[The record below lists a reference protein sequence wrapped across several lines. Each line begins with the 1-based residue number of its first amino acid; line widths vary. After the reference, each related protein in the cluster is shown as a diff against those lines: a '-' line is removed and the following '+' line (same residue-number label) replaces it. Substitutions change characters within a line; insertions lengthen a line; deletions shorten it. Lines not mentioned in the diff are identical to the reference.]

1 MAHKAHD
8 VNDRLQLH
16 NASISA
22 ANAAFVSATK
32 REDARAGVDASENAS
47 LVFAHNA
54 PGIIDA
60 DMSGDA
66 QSLAAALDFDSM
78 NADIQ
83 QTLENGDYSFL
94 DKRPNTSQP
103 AGGFGSMLHVRAE
116 SNSGRRHSIQ
126 TLMPSSDSSSSLT
139 GFGPMAG
146 SVSGARSMS
155 ISVDAYGSMAY
166 TDAANH
172 GMDMAF
178 NAEAHNTS
186 GAGFLM
192 SPPRLTVSMS
202 NNADHASAAA
212 AATFNE
218 DAKRRRTSEVDATPE
233 RRVEQL
239 ANEHRFLPQQTP
251 PNIRAPRR
259 AACDAFRSPPWTV
272 LPISPTLPPT
282 LRSPSSFGGEQP
294 PKSAP
299 PRAASD
305 AMQRAQSQSS
315 LSRKATDDKAA
326 KAGANAAGNSGSATP
341 NGKNQ
346 DVWPDDHAS
355 SRSAVVALL
364 DGLKLG
370 RAWRSELPDAS
381 RRNFNL
387 RNSRVQLATR
397 ARLGLHVLSMRGR
410 VAFSSYAEDHHPR
423 AVEAASF
430 CLCCMWMQRG
440 AASWQFGCSKSSPKW
455 KADPFLPLPS
465 PSCPSTTT
473 TVSSSSPFSVFASHR
488 ILSPLPSHLVF
499 FVALAR
505 DSTWTIRDTL

>member
-32 REDARAGVDASENAS
+32 REDARAGVDASESAS

-54 PGIIDA
+54 PGLIDA

-94 DKRPNTSQP
+94 GKRPNTSQP

-146 SVSGARSMS
+146 AVSGARSMS

-212 AATFNE
+212 AATFAPSRRYWAIVGNGPNQIAAREIRIKLSELCYKSIACDVTE
-218 DAKRRRTSEVDATPE
+218 DKKHIDLSSEPLILVCAAGLVGGVCERYAVRDAERTLLLGMLYEEAMDEFQVKDTYDMEMKLLP
-233 RRVEQL
+233 VTL
-239 ANEHRFLPQQTP
+239 ANFSAKSG
-251 PNIRAPRR
+251 PNWLTDIA
-259 AACDAFRSPPWTV
+259 
-272 LPISPTLPPT
+272 TLGLT
-282 LRSPSSFGGEQP
+282 AGA
-294 PKSAP
+294 SAP
-299 PRAASD
+299 EELVRE
-305 AMQRAQSQSS
+305 
-315 LSRKATDDKAA
+315 
-326 KAGANAAGNSGSATP
+326 
-341 NGKNQ
+341 
-346 DVWPDDHAS
+346 
-355 SRSAVVALL
+355 VV
-364 DGLKLG
+364 
-370 RAWRSELPDAS
+370 
-381 RRNFNL
+381 N
-387 RNSRVQLATR
+387 
-397 ARLGLHVLSMRGR
+397 
-410 VAFSSYAEDHHPR
+410 
-423 AVEAASF
+423 
-430 CLCCMWMQRG
+430 
-440 AASWQFGCSKSSPKW
+440 
-455 KADPFLPLPS
+455 
-465 PSCPSTTT
+465 
-473 TVSSSSPFSVFASHR
+473 R
-488 ILSPLPSHLVF
+488 I
-499 FVALAR
+499 A
-505 DSTWTIRDTL
+505 TIRPIREETVVTTEEKMVFKLPRQLVD

>member
-1 MAHKAHD
+1 
-8 VNDRLQLH
+8 
-16 NASISA
+16 
-22 ANAAFVSATK
+22 
-32 REDARAGVDASENAS
+32 
-47 LVFAHNA
+47 
-54 PGIIDA
+54 
-60 DMSGDA
+60 MSGDA

-94 DKRPNTSQP
+94 GKRPNTSQP

-146 SVSGARSMS
+146 AVSGARSMS

-251 PNIRAPRR
+251 PNMYAYQQHPQFSLGSSVGGGFETPSSVQSSASPCRVRRLSLTAMDRA
-259 AACDAFRSPPWTV
+259 
-272 LPISPTLPPT
+272 PISPTLPPT
-282 LRSPSSFGGEQP
+282 LRSPPPSAESSH
-294 PKSAP
+294 
-299 PRAASD
+299 PRAHHHVPLPTPCNAP
-305 AMQRAQSQSS
+305 
-315 LSRKATDDKAA
+315 SRSRRSAA
-326 KAGANAAGNSGSATP
+326 KPPTTRRPRLAPTP
-341 NGKNQ
+341 Q
-346 DVWPDDHAS
+346 
-355 SRSAVVALL
+355 
-364 DGLKLG
+364 
-370 RAWRSELPDAS
+370 
-381 RRNFNL
+381 
-387 RNSRVQLATR
+387 ATR
-397 ARLGLHVLSMRGR
+397 AARHPTARTRTFGPMMSKWLSGKVCTSLYLRLIRCPVKCSRACFFALRGGGTVGWAEARSGLALKSCQTRLGEISISEIR
-410 VAFSSYAEDHHPR
+410 
-423 AVEAASF
+423 
-430 CLCCMWMQRG
+430 
-440 AASWQFGCSKSSPKW
+440 GCSWRHEPGS
-455 KADPFLPLPS
+455 AFM
-465 PSCPSTTT
+465 C
-473 TVSSSSPFSVFASHR
+473 
-488 ILSPLPSHLVF
+488 
-499 FVALAR
+499 
-505 DSTWTIRDTL
+505 